1 MARAAVEVASSSP
14 TVLLRPW
21 RFSTRVTHRYTA
33 VYRLVAVD
41 IMVNVTLADKRRQPR
56 PDFLAQVPVGSSFC
70 RYFLRDGSFQTAN
83 SSVDVRLA
91 GHPCQ
96 GVMRS
101 YCGIPVFD
109 SAG

>member
-1 MARAAVEVASSSP
+1 M
-14 TVLLRPW
+14 
-21 RFSTRVTHRYTA
+21 
-33 VYRLVAVD
+33 D

-56 PDFLAQVPVGSSFC
+56 PDFLAQAPLGSSFC

-83 SSVDVRLA
+83 SSDDVRLA